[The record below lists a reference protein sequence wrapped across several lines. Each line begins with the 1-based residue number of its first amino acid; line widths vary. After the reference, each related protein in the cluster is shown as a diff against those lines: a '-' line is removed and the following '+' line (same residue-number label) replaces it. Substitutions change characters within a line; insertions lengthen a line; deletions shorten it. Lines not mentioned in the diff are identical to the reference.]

1 MADFVVVKV
10 WYNGELRRTT
20 VEKSATYEDL
30 SRKLRSMFQL
40 DAEPFTVTYKDDEG
54 DEVTMA
60 DSHDLEDAL
69 VHQGLNPLRIS
80 VKLGA
85 SSGTPS
91 PAASTTF
98 VPSPASS
105 EKAAEKEA
113 DKTAP
118 APSEKAAEKDA
129 DKTAEKQPEG
139 FTSPLEAD
147 ILKQL
152 KDLLQATKGDGPSV
166 PPFLEPFFKAA
177 PARIAEVMELAR
189 QAGFQA
195 EFEPVFEHV
204 ADRFR
209 AAAAT
214 DKDANVEVD
223 AEVNAESKEQ
233 ATGDNADSAPAA
245 AAETQADVEK
255 PNEEIPKP
263 KAEEKAR
270 DPTAEAVKHVGVQC
284 DGCGAYPIQGTRYK
298 SLVKADYDLCQQC
311 FTSQGTAADYNKIER
326 PLCRPRGPH
335 PFGGGYAWTHM
346 RPPMH
351 AGAVPRPASFGGRPF
366 FEGPRYR
373 GGCPMHRPERPNL
386 DGKLD
391 SRFVRDISIF
401 DGTVMSP
408 NADFT
413 KIWRLRNCGTVP
425 WPPMTHLVHVG
436 GDQLA
441 ETDAVPLQLPEE
453 GLAPGEE
460 IQVAVDMK
468 APPVGGRYVSH
479 WRLVAPGGPKFGHRV
494 WALIQVVSPD
504 DSAADVAAAHF
515 GKETAKE
522 EKTTDSNEE
531 QSAPEVPQE
540 TAIAPP
546 TPSPATEQLPEVA
559 PEESPEEL
567 PPPPPVA
574 VAPES
579 HPAPVAAED
588 PVVIIPVHFVEESPA
603 PSAPAAVQDVAVV
616 EPEQVENNIQDDMVM
631 VDDGVESPKT
641 EVTSVGGFSF
651 VDHPSAEGVDSK
663 GKGPALPEEEEKV
676 QQLVAMG
683 FNDEDLNFMV
693 LKEHDFNV
701 QAAIDDLVS
710 ASDWDPMM
718 EELEFLG
725 FDDRNVNRRL
735 LMKHKGS
742 VKHVVKDL
750 VGGMGKK

>member
-1 MADFVVVKV
+1 
-10 WYNGELRRTT
+10 
-20 VEKSATYEDL
+20 
-30 SRKLRSMFQL
+30 
-40 DAEPFTVTYKDDEG
+40 
-54 DEVTMA
+54 
-60 DSHDLEDAL
+60 
-69 VHQGLNPLRIS
+69 
-80 VKLGA
+80 
-85 SSGTPS
+85 
-91 PAASTTF
+91 
-98 VPSPASS
+98 
-105 EKAAEKEA
+105 
-113 DKTAP
+113 
-118 APSEKAAEKDA
+118 
-129 DKTAEKQPEG
+129 
-139 FTSPLEAD
+139 
-147 ILKQL
+147 
-152 KDLLQATKGDGPSV
+152 
-166 PPFLEPFFKAA
+166 
-177 PARIAEVMELAR
+177 
-189 QAGFQA
+189 
-195 EFEPVFEHV
+195 
-204 ADRFR
+204 
-209 AAAAT
+209 
-214 DKDANVEVD
+214 
-223 AEVNAESKEQ
+223 
-233 ATGDNADSAPAA
+233 
-245 AAETQADVEK
+245 
-255 PNEEIPKP
+255 
-263 KAEEKAR
+263 
-270 DPTAEAVKHVGVQC
+270 
-284 DGCGAYPIQGTRYK
+284 
-298 SLVKADYDLCQQC
+298 
-311 FTSQGTAADYNKIER
+311 
-326 PLCRPRGPH
+326 
-335 PFGGGYAWTHM
+335 
-346 RPPMH
+346 
-351 AGAVPRPASFGGRPF
+351 
-366 FEGPRYR
+366 
-373 GGCPMHRPERPNL
+373 
-386 DGKLD
+386 
-391 SRFVRDISIF
+391 
-401 DGTVMSP
+401 
-408 NADFT
+408 
-413 KIWRLRNCGTVP
+413 
-425 WPPMTHLVHVG
+425 VG